1 MSILKERWDTLDAKK
16 KRIFVLGGTFVVLIP
31 IILLLM
37 PESRTP
43 SVRGP
48 SEQVISSVLTD
59 TDTQGVSQNA
69 IAARLRSLGEAI
81 EKQNSNITDLKKSL
95 NVDEINKRL
104 VAIEQQQRAD
114 RIEQEKLKKR
124 VAEGATVL
132 PYSKSVRSKDVYSG
146 DNQGKQ
152 GVEKLTSDSVHE
164 NLNNDDTLQR
174 VYENTQQPNPSDFA
188 VDKDAKGKDGKA
200 VTASTPDII
209 SVHEDVKEVAA
220 ADPDDDP
227 AFQTYLPATSILSGV
242 FISGMDAPTS
252 QNARKDP
259 YPALIRIKKDAILPN
274 RFRAD
279 VRECGML
286 AAGFGEL
293 SSERGYFRSEVIT
306 CIRDDGAVFESPLDA
321 YAVGEDGKAGVR
333 GRLVTKQGQYLAK
346 ALTAGFLQAASSL
359 FSVQSI
365 PTINV
370 TRDNNGSKKNNTPY
384 EQVMSSEALQG
395 AAIAGVG
402 GALDRLADF
411 YMNMAGDLFPVI
423 EIDPGRSVDFIV
435 QKGVTL
441 KFTRVKPNGKATPT
455 TFNSNGTH

>member
-1 MSILKERWDTLDAKK
+1 M
-16 KRIFVLGGTFVVLIP
+16 
-31 IILLLM
+31 
-37 PESRTP
+37 
-43 SVRGP
+43 
-48 SEQVISSVLTD
+48 
-59 TDTQGVSQNA
+59 
-69 IAARLRSLGEAI
+69 
-81 EKQNSNITDLKKSL
+81 
-95 NVDEINKRL
+95 
-104 VAIEQQQRAD
+104 
-114 RIEQEKLKKR
+114 
-124 VAEGATVL
+124 
-132 PYSKSVRSKDVYSG
+132 
-146 DNQGKQ
+146 
-152 GVEKLTSDSVHE
+152 
-164 NLNNDDTLQR
+164 
-174 VYENTQQPNPSDFA
+174 
-188 VDKDAKGKDGKA
+188 
-200 VTASTPDII
+200 
-209 SVHEDVKEVAA
+209 HEDIKEVAA

-359 FSVQSI
+359 FSVQNI

-370 TRDNNGSKKNNTPY
+370 TRDNNSGKKNNTPY

-402 GALDRLADF
+402 GALERLADF

>member
-1 MSILKERWDTLDAKK
+1 MSKIKERWETLDAKK
-16 KRIFVLGGTFVVLIP
+16 KRLFVWGGTLVVLIP
-31 IILLLM
+31 SILMLM
-37 PESRTP
+37 PESRKP
-43 SVRGP
+43 ASRGP
-48 SEQVISSVLTD
+48 SEQIISSVLTD
-59 TDTQGVSQNA
+59 SDTQGVSQNA
-69 IAARLRSLGEAI
+69 IAARLRALGESI
-81 EKQNSNITDLKKSL
+81 EKQNTNITDLKKSL
-95 NVDEINKRL
+95 NVEEINKRL
-104 VAIEQQQRAD
+104 ITIEQQQRSD

-124 VAEGATVL
+124 VESAATVM
-132 PYSKSVRSKDVYSG
+132 PYTKSVRSIDIYNGGKDA
-146 DNQGKQ
+146 KQ
-152 GVEKLTSDSVHE
+152 GVEKLTPDSVHDE
-164 NLNNDDTLQR
+164 LNNNDTLQR
-174 VYENTQQPNPSDFA
+174 VYENSQQPNPADFGL
-188 VDKDAKGKDGKA
+188 DTDAKGKDGKKVA
-200 VTASTPDII
+200 PATPDIV
-209 SVHEDVKEVAA
+209 SVHEDIKEVAA

-227 AFQTYLPATSILSGV
+227 SFQTYLPATSILSGV

-306 CIRDDGAVFESPLDA
+306 CIRDDGAVFESPIDA

-346 ALTAGFLQAASSL
+346 ALTVGFLQAASSL

-370 TRDNNGSKKNNTPY
+370 TRDNNSSKKNNTPY

-455 TFNSNGTH
+455 TFNSNGAN